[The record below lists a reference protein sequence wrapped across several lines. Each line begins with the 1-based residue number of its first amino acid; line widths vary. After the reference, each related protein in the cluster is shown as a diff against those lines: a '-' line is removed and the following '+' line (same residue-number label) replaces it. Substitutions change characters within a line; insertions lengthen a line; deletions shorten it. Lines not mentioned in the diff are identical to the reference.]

1 MVKRVGFLV
10 AHAGLAPEQF
20 VFIDQLQQEVHNQP
34 SGPEGNADQPLFPVQ
49 AVVRPVF
56 VAHEH
61 HSSETHQDDLGGHD
75 YKYYY

>member
-1 MVKRVGFLV
+1 VL
-10 AHAGLAPEQF
+10 
-20 VFIDQLQQEVHNQP
+20 
-34 SGPEGNADQPLFPVQ
+34 
-49 AVVRPVF
+49 